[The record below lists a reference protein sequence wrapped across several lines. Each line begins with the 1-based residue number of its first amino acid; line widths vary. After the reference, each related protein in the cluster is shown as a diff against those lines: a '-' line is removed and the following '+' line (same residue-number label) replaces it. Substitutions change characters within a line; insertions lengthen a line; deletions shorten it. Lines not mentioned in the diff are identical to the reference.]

1 MIRHFL
7 FSLVFLSLYTAAQN
21 NSSDKTTL
29 SEGSSFLFKNVKSK
43 LTNSEK
49 NLMFKK
55 TGLEL
60 SKDKKQF
67 MSGEYPVD
75 VQVFPTDLNKDG
87 REEIFV
93 GLASTSLFGNTGESF
108 LLFIKNKAGIYEQHE
123 ALGNGR
129 PVILSTKNLGYPDL
143 LIGGPGFE
151 FPVLRWNGK
160 KYIYSKMMKD
170 AVLQKTKST
179 DIDEFSK
186 SYTSKIQ
193 P

>member
-1 MIRHFL
+1 
-7 FSLVFLSLYTAAQN
+7 
-21 NSSDKTTL
+21 
-29 SEGSSFLFKNVKSK
+29 
-43 LTNSEK
+43 
-49 NLMFKK
+49 MFKK

-67 MSGEYPVD
+67 MSGEYPIE

-93 GLASTSLFGNTGESF
+93 GLASTSLFGDTGESF
-108 LLFIKNKAGIYEQHE
+108 LLFTKNSAGTYVQHE

-129 PVILSTKNLGYPDL
+129 PVILSTKNLGYPDI

-160 KYIYSKMMKD
+160 KYMYSKMMKD
-170 AVLQKTKST
+170 AVLQKTKAT

-186 SYTSKIQ
+186 SYTSTNTAIRCIFLAGVLLFFSFFSLGTSK
-193 P
+193 

>member
-1 MIRHFL
+1 
-7 FSLVFLSLYTAAQN
+7 
-21 NSSDKTTL
+21 
-29 SEGSSFLFKNVKSK
+29 
-43 LTNSEK
+43 
-49 NLMFKK
+49 MFQK

-67 MSGEYPVD
+67 MSGEYPVE

-108 LLFIKNKAGIYEQHE
+108 LLFTKNSAGKYVQHE

-129 PVILSTKNLGYPDL
+129 PVILATKNHGYPDI

-151 FPVLRWNGK
+151 YPVLKWNGK
-160 KYIYSKMMKD
+160 KYMYSKMMKD

-186 SYTSKIQ
+186 SYTSAIK